1 MSLFHVRGAPAPG
14 YAYSRIESARRLSRV
29 HDFYVLKDGRFCC
42 LHHSGATHSRVCL
55 LDVNGGVVSET
66 VPNSEISWETHRE

>member
-14 YAYSRIESARRLSRV
+14 YAYSRIESSRRLSRV
-29 HDFYVLKDGRFCC
+29 HDFYALRDGRFCC

-55 LDVNGGVVSET
+55 LDVSGSVVSET
-66 VPNSEISWETHRE
+66 ILNSEISCETYRE